1 MIICRTPFRVSFFGG
16 GTDYPAWYRK
26 HGGAVLATTIDKYC
40 YINLRY
46 LPPFFDYAG
55 RIVYS
60 KIELFHDVSEIQH
73 PVVREGLKM
82 LGPLKGVA
90 LHHDGDLPAKTGLGS
105 SSTFTVCL
113 LHSLHALRGRMP
125 TKMEL
130 THQAIHLEQ
139 NVLKESVGS
148 QDQTLAAHGGF
159 NRIDFEPDD
168 GIRISPIILQ
178 PQRLSELQDHLM
190 LWFTGFSRF
199 ASEIAVK
206 QIQTMDQKER
216 ELGIMRQMVEQ
227 AQDLLN
233 GSSDLTSFGELLHE
247 SWMIKRSLTD
257 KISTP
262 EIDEMYAM
270 ARRAGAVGGK
280 LLGAGG
286 GGFVLLFVH
295 PEKQNSVR
303 KALKEFLN
311 VPFRFERQGSQ
322 IVHYEP
328 ERPEIE
334 PKSLGQIDGLHL
346 EPLGK
351 VKWRRPRKDGRE

>member
-16 GTDYPAWYRK
+16 GTDYPAWYRR
-26 HGGAVLATTIDKYC
+26 HGGAVLGTTIDKYC
-40 YINLRY
+40 YISLRY

-60 KIELFHDVSEIQH
+60 KIELFRDVSEIQH

-90 LHHDGDLPAKTGLGS
+90 LHHEGDLPAKTGLGS

-113 LHSLHALRGRMP
+113 LHSLHALRGTMP
-125 TKMEL
+125 TKMDL
-130 THQAIHLEQ
+130 TRQAIHLEQ

-159 NRIDFEPDD
+159 NRIDFAPDD
-168 GIRISPIILQ
+168 GIRISPMIMQ
-178 PQRLSELQDHLM
+178 PERLAELQDHLM

-206 QIQTMDQKER
+206 QIETMDHKER
-216 ELGIMRQMVEQ
+216 EIKIMRQMVDQ
-227 AQDLLN
+227 AQEILT
-233 GSSDLTSFGELLHE
+233 GSGDLTAFGELLHGG
-247 SWMIKRSLTD
+247 WMLKRSLTD
-257 KISTP
+257 RISTP
-262 EIDEMYAM
+262 EIDRIYEL
-270 ARRAGAVGGK
+270 ARGAGAIGGK

-286 GGFVLLFVH
+286 GGFVLLFVR
-295 PEKQNSVR
+295 PEKRESVK
-303 KALKEFLN
+303 KALSGFLN
-311 VPFRFERQGSQ
+311 VPFQFERQGSQ

-328 ERPEIE
+328 ERPEDDPATGCYRSDRLSVSRVE
-334 PKSLGQIDGLHL
+334 TED
-346 EPLGK
+346 
-351 VKWRRPRKDGRE
+351 V